1 MFLFIYRDAVRVKTS
16 FGVSILTRFKTDG
29 VSIWDESRETR
40 IMRRKDKEIRD
51 SAEIESI
58 ISRSMV
64 CRLAMADKNR
74 PYIIPLCFGYKD
86 HTLYF
91 HSAGQGKKIDVLKKN
106 NLVCFE
112 FDIDYEP
119 IKSDNAC
126 EWGMKYKSVIGFGT
140 ASFIEDFESKRRALD
155 IITQHYSGESFDYP
169 EAKLKHTVIIKV
181 NIEHMTGKYSEP
193 GINKKQREISVIS
206 Y

>member
-1 MFLFIYRDAVRVKTS
+1 
-16 FGVSILTRFKTDG
+16 
-29 VSIWDESRETR
+29 
-40 IMRRKDKEIRD
+40 MRRKDKEIKD
-51 SAEIESI
+51 IAEIESVI
-58 ISRSMV
+58 CQSMV

-74 PYIIPLCFGYKD
+74 PYMVPLCFGYKD

-126 EWGMKYKSVIGFGT
+126 DWGMKYKSVIGFGT
-140 ASFIEDFESKRRALD
+140 ASFIEDFESKCRALD
-155 IITQHYSGESFDYP
+155 IITQHYSGESFDFP
-169 EAKLKHTVIIKV
+169 EAKIKNTVIIKV

-193 GINKKQREISVIS
+193 KLTKNSLGPE
-206 Y
+206 